1 MRILLAMVIIVGVIS
16 TWFYLSFESSGKLIM
31 KSADKN
37 YTDSSSLL
45 DSGSL
50 MVMFGTSIDK
60 RFKNLSTYKSFYQA
74 CEIQYNY
81 SPKTFKKMY

>member
-1 MRILLAMVIIVGVIS
+1 
-16 TWFYLSFESSGKLIM
+16 M
-31 KSADKN
+31 KCADKN
-37 YTDSSSLL
+37 YTDSSGLL

-81 SPKTFKKMY
+81 SPKTFKKMYW